1 KKAFSNINSSTP
13 TVDFG
18 LAVFNYNYPHEGNRD
33 GGRIVSGITQMTDST
48 RASLLTTID
57 NLLAKTNTPLCETM
71 YEAYRYFAG
80 KGVKYG
86 HSDTDYGS
94 YVGNKPP
101 YDSLVE
107 KSGNY
112 ASPFKVCTDIAY
124 VIYVTDGSPTVD

>member
-1 KKAFSNINSSTP
+1 M
-13 TVDFG
+13 DFG
-18 LAVFNYNYPHEGNRD
+18 LAVFNYNYPNEGNRD

-86 HSDTDYGS
+86 HGDTDYGS

-107 KSGNY
+107 KGGATRVHLKY
-112 ASPFKVCTDIAY
+112 ARILLMLFMSLMAHLPLIKVLIMML
-124 VIYVTDGSPTVD
+124 